1 MKNVTTID
9 DVILA
14 MLNEKVD
21 CCELTKGFGGYEFTV
36 EISFTKITKDGE
48 VLLSVEE
55 TEDEDENVEG
65 NQNLS

>member
-48 VLLSVEE
+48 VLFSVEE
-55 TEDEDENVEG
+55 TEVDENVEG